1 MSSSIKII
9 KQAYHLVV
17 AHKFLW
23 AFGLLL
29 VLPNILNIATY
40 TVDNASDN
48 FITDL
53 STILLWLTNNLSWAV
68 LIGFGVLI
76 VIVGLALLMLRAEA
90 AIIVSVRRII
100 DKKETG
106 FVNGFK
112 NAKMFYWRIF
122 GVLILVFLFM
132 LAALLILGI
141 PIYYLAI
148 SGLGNRA
155 AILGIFAL
163 LIFIPVSIYFRFITS
178 LAPNYVVLHDLKI
191 KESIRA
197 SADLIKVH
205 WVKILVFTVVLG
217 IVTFFAVMIGLSLAA
232 LVWYSV
238 VQIVPLI
245 YDLEGSGSNFAEIMG
260 FTIGGLVIFAL
271 QAGIAAFGQVAW
283 VLFFQELVSPEK
295 IEETP
300 EIGVV
305 PEVIS
310 G

>member
-1 MSSSIKII
+1 MFSSIKII
-9 KQAYHLVV
+9 KQAYQLVV

-29 VLPNILNIATY
+29 VLPSIFNIVTY
-40 TVDNASDN
+40 TVDGTSDKFFVDLNAV
-48 FITDL
+48 L
-53 STILLWLTNNLSWAV
+53 AWLANNLSWAT
-68 LIGFGVLI
+68 LIGLGVLV
-76 VIVGLALLMLRAEA
+76 VIVGLTLLMLRAQA

-122 GVLILVFLFM
+122 GVLVLVFLFM
-132 LAALLILGI
+132 LVALLVLGA
-141 PIYYLAI
+141 PIYYLAT

-163 LIFIPVSIYFRFITS
+163 VIFIPVSVYFRFIIS

-217 IVTFFAVMIGLSLAA
+217 IVTFFAVIITLSLAA
-232 LVWYSV
+232 LVGYSV

-245 YDLEGSGSNFAEIMG
+245 YDLEGSGSNFTEIMG
-260 FTIGGLVIFAL
+260 FTIGGLVILAL

-300 EIGVV
+300 EVGVV

-310 G
+310 S